1 VKDQLVIGIDLGGTK
16 IAVGA
21 VDRSGSV
28 ARRHERP
35 TPVVSEEKLVEA
47 IDAAVEEVLAD
58 DVGALGIGICSRIDR
73 RTGVAQGSANI
84 PLENFPLR
92 DRMRERFGLPVE
104 VDNDANAAALAEWKF
119 GAGRGT
125 QNMVMLT
132 LGTGVGGGVVIDG
145 ELFRGWAELG
155 HMVLL
160 YDGPPCQGT
169 CTGRGHLE
177 ALTSGLAADAAA
189 REAFGPEADG
199 KQLVLRA
206 REGDERARELLE
218 EFGRRLGAGIGSLIN
233 IFGPEVVVIGGG
245 FGAAAEFLFGPA
257 REVLIREAL
266 APAGELVRIVQA
278 ELGPEAGL
286 VGAGLVGFEALD
298 TGP

>member
-1 VKDQLVIGIDLGGTK
+1 VSDKRVIGIDLGGTK

-35 TPVVSEEKLVEA
+35 TPLESEEKLIEG
-47 IDAAVEEVLAD
+47 INAAVEEVLD
-58 DVGALGIGICSRIDR
+58 EDVGALGIGVPSRIDR
-73 RTGVAQGSANI
+73 HTGVAQGSANI
-84 PLENFPLR
+84 PLDDFPLR
-92 DRMRERFGLPVE
+92 DRMRERFGLPVA
-104 VDNDANAAALAEWKF
+104 VDNDANAATLAEWKL
-119 GAGRGT
+119 GAGRGA

-169 CTGRGHLE
+169 CTGRGHFE
-177 ALTSGLAADAAA
+177 ALTSGHAADAAA
-189 REAFGPEADG
+189 REAFGPGADG
-199 KQLVLRA
+199 KQLVLRT
-206 REGDERARELLE
+206 REGDARAREVLE
-218 EFGRRLGAGIGSLIN
+218 EFGRRLGAGIGSLVN

-245 FGAAAEFLFGPA
+245 FGAAAEFLFAPA
-257 REVLIREAL
+257 RETLIREAL
-266 APAGELVRIVQA
+266 APAGELVRLVEA
-278 ELGPEAGL
+278 ELGPGAGL

-298 TGP
+298 TAH